1 SPGTWL
7 VPGFLFAW
15 MLCADCNVDTKRGT
29 PMSKAEFSFPNLK
42 RNNREDAAMP
52 HYSGKELSQADTLKQ
67 KREKALMAIEG
78 VEGVGTGQDVI
89 GNEGIVVYVRDAEVA
104 KRIPRTVDGLNVQ
117 VQVTG
122 LIDTLKR

>member
-1 SPGTWL
+1 
-7 VPGFLFAW
+7 
-15 MLCADCNVDTKRGT
+15 
-29 PMSKAEFSFPNLK
+29 MSKAEFSVPNLK

-52 HYSGKELSQADTLKQ
+52 HYPGTQADTLKQ

-78 VEGVGTGQDVI
+78 VEGVGTGQDAI

-122 LIDTLKR
+122 PIDALKR

>member
-1 SPGTWL
+1 
-7 VPGFLFAW
+7 
-15 MLCADCNVDTKRGT
+15 
-29 PMSKAEFSFPNLK
+29 MSKAEFSAPKSDQNHH
-42 RNNREDAAMP
+42 EDAAMP
-52 HYSGKELSQADTLKQ
+52 DYPGKGLSQTDTLKQ

-78 VEGVGTGQDVI
+78 VEGVGTGQDAI

-122 LIDTLKR
+122 LIEPLKR